1 MTRSNHLIVL
11 SSDTLIFSISLL
23 NGQSLQDS
31 ADSSEGAGL
40 RWLAMDT
47 SLADSADSLPDQ
59 ENADPTRVTRSL
71 TVSGQREG
79 TIREKEGVT
88 LVYEKSDSAI

>member
-1 MTRSNHLIVL
+1 MTCSKHLIVL
-11 SSDTLIFSISLL
+11 SSDTLIFSKSLL

-47 SLADSADSLPDQ
+47 SLADSADPLPDQ
-59 ENADPTRVTRSL
+59 ENADPTRVTLSL
-71 TVSGQREG
+71 TVSRQRVG
-79 TIREKEGVT
+79 TVREKDV
-88 LVYEKSDSAI
+88 